1 MAIIVQGLF
10 TQAQENIMYDFK
22 IQYDMRLN
30 FYSYCTYNANLYFNK
45 TQSLFQ
51 YQETSIVKEITEEE
65 INQKLN
71 ESDNVSINIRC
82 KDTTTYYTTYDR
94 DKNTILE
101 LIQGFDKNEFYII
114 GEPAP
119 EVNWILTKENQKI
132 GNYECTKANCSF
144 RGRNYYA
151 WFTTEIQTSF
161 GPLKLNGLP
170 GLILELGDEAKE
182 VMLFVKS
189 VKKENNSIPNISD
202 NLKIISR
209 EDYLKL
215 REEGK
220 KKIEEMLSRISSK
233 SERGLT
239 ITAKSVGIKSIE
251 MD

>member
-10 TQAQENIMYDFK
+10 TQAQENIMYDFN

-51 YQETSIVKEITEEE
+51 YQETSFIKEITEEE
-65 INQKLN
+65 INQKFN
-71 ESDNVSINIRC
+71 ESDNVSINIRS
-82 KDTTTYYTTYDR
+82 KDTTQYYTKYDR
-94 DKNTILE
+94 DKNTFLE
-101 LIQGFDKNEFYII
+101 LAQGFNKNEFFII

-119 EVNWILTKENQKI
+119 EVNWILTEENLRI
-132 GNYECTKANCSF
+132 GNYNCTKANCSF

-170 GLILELGDEAKE
+170 GLILELGDETKE

-189 VKKENNSIPNISD
+189 IKKVNNSIPTSSD

-209 EDYLKL
+209 ADYLKL
-215 REEGK
+215 KAEGK
-220 KKIEEMLSRISSK
+220 KRIEEMLNQISSK

-239 ITAKSVGIKSIE
+239 ITAKSVSIKGIE
-251 MD
+251 ME